1 MFVGTIH
8 AFSLELI
15 KSEVPKYLKSEIL
28 NEVQQSLFVD
38 RQSKQAGL
46 TESTDLQDVPLK
58 RYKDTQRY
66 LAALDILREAEIDEK
81 SLAGCS
87 ILEGLKSYSRVLEDR
102 SYLDYSAI
110 LDAAVATP

>member
-1 MFVGTIH
+1 M
-8 AFSLELI
+8 
-15 KSEVPKYLKSEIL
+15 
-28 NEVQQSLFVD
+28 
-38 RQSKQAGL
+38 
-46 TESTDLQDVPLK
+46 
-58 RYKDTQRY
+58 RY

-110 LDAAVATP
+110 LDAAVAPP